1 MAILPYMKQLP
12 QDYYKKNLP
21 VAPVVV
27 SAPVVAELPY
37 QFPTPELG
45 TTLPPP
51 SGGGIPE
58 APTDGSTNA
67 RQNSAWTSVWNGGSY

>member
-1 MAILPYMKQLP
+1 MRQLP
-12 QDYYKKNLP
+12 QDYYKKNFP
-21 VAPVVV
+21 VTPVVV
-27 SAPVVAELPY
+27 AAPVEVEPPY

-45 TTLPPP
+45 DPLPPP

-67 RQNSAWTSVWNGGSY
+67 RQNAAWTSTWDGGAF